1 LAFEG
6 LIFEN
11 ALPFWGAI
19 AFVVF
24 GNSIVGILLMFTM
37 VREGSVAK
45 VASIM
50 FMVPGVGALIA
61 WVVADEVP
69 KLIAI
74 PGFILAMLG
83 ALWTN
88 RIANRAMPTNASQ

>member
-1 LAFEG
+1 
-6 LIFEN
+6 
-11 ALPFWGAI
+11 
-19 AFVVF
+19 
-24 GNSIVGILLMFTM
+24 
-37 VREGSVAK
+37 
-45 VASIM
+45 
-50 FMVPGVGALIA
+50 MVPGVGALIA

-88 RIANRAMPTNASQ
+88 RIANRALPTNASQ